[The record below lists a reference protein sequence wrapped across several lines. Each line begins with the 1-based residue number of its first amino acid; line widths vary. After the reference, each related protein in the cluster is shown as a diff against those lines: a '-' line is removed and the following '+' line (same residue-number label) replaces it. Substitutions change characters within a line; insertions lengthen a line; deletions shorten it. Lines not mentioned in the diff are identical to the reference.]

1 MVLGLWGGIAF
12 AGVLVYFA
20 AKMPPTSD
28 WTVPKRPPN
37 VRIVDVNGKLLANR
51 GTTGGQAL
59 TLKEMSPY
67 IPKAVVAI
75 EDRRFYSHF
84 GIDPIGLARA
94 FVTNILTGHTVQGG
108 STLTQQ
114 LAKNLF
120 LSPDRTLER
129 KVQEVMLALWLEHK
143 YTKDQILEMYLNRV
157 YLGSGAF
164 GVDAAARRYF
174 NKSAKDVT
182 LMEAA
187 TIAGLLKA
195 PSRLSPARDPEAA
208 YARAKLVLAAMRD
221 EGMIDDRQVAI
232 AESEPMERAPAY
244 WQGSENFVADK
255 VVAALPGLIGD
266 AKTDITVQTTVDLN
280 LQKVGEAAIK
290 DQIAKNGKKL
300 HVSQGALVSIDDTG
314 AVRAMVGGVDYATS
328 QFDHVTD
335 AHRQPASTF
344 KPFVYLSALEQ
355 GRTPDSVRNDA
366 PVRIGNWTP
375 GNDDGKYMGEVT
387 LATEIVPQAGY
398 PWRLHVETTYRL
410 SADGLTQTVAAT
422 NRSAD
427 AAPFG
432 TGPHPYLVA
441 GPARLDEWTL
451 DLPADQV
458 LEVTDA
464 QLAPI
469 GLADVTGSPR
479 FDWRAERTLG
489 DVEIDHAFTGLQR
502 TDGAAVVRLTDP
514 SGTGVEMVWD
524 AACPWVQIHTA
535 DLPPLADGSAPAGHR
550 AGLAVEP
557 MTCAPDAF
565 NAERYDYDAGLVVIE
580 PGATAAASWRI
591 AGFAR

>member
-1 MVLGLWGGIAF
+1 MPLSPAHLSATSVPASGADVTLRSGSYEAHIASVG
-12 AGVLVYFA
+12 ASL
-20 AKMPPTSD
+20 
-28 WTVPKRPPN
+28 R
-37 VRIVDVNGKLLANR
+37 
-51 GTTGGQAL
+51 AL
-59 TLKEMSPY
+59 TLDGRDLVVPFAADEVRPAYRGATLAPWPNRVVDGVYTFAGHTHRLALSDPGR
-67 IPKAVVAI
+67 PNALHGLAVWLDFDVVAQS
-75 EDRRFYSHF
+75 ED
-84 GIDPIGLARA
+84 
-94 FVTNILTGHTVQGG
+94 
-108 STLTQQ
+108 
-114 LAKNLF
+114 
-120 LSPDRTLER
+120 
-129 KVQEVMLALWLEHK
+129 
-143 YTKDQILEMYLNRV
+143 
-157 YLGSGAF
+157 
-164 GVDAAARRYF
+164 
-174 NKSAKDVT
+174 
-182 LMEAA
+182 
-187 TIAGLLKA
+187 
-195 PSRLSPARDPEAA
+195 
-208 YARAKLVLAAMRD
+208 
-221 EGMIDDRQVAI
+221 
-232 AESEPMERAPAY
+232 
-244 WQGSENFVADK
+244 
-255 VVAALPGLIGD
+255 
-266 AKTDITVQTTVDLN
+266 
-280 LQKVGEAAIK
+280 
-290 DQIAKNGKKL
+290 
-300 HVSQGALVSIDDTG
+300 
-314 AVRAMVGGVDYATS
+314 
-328 QFDHVTD
+328 
-335 AHRQPASTF
+335 
-344 KPFVYLSALEQ
+344 
-355 GRTPDSVRNDA
+355 
-366 PVRIGNWTP
+366 
-375 GNDDGKYMGEVT
+375 EVT

-410 SADGLTQTVAAT
+410 SGDGLTQTVAAT

-451 DLPADQV
+451 DLPAGQV

-535 DLPPLADGSAPAGHR
+535 DLPPRADGSAPAGHR